1 MVPNAARGLAGT
13 VATIKGEPITPNAL
27 TIVGDTL
34 LPTAVREAVARRR
47 PKAIVIVPDG
57 ALHQLPFEA
66 LLLTA
71 GPEAKYVLDEW
82 PALTYAP
89 SATVLARLTDRL
101 PPDAAGELRLLLV
114 GHSGKK
120 EEKRVGAVGA
130 DASRRTRESSDRSLA
145 TSATGG
151 VTRSGARFDAAPLPG
166 VTSECRRIE
175 SLWPKRV
182 TALLDDEAT
191 EARVTA
197 QMPSHRLLHLATH
210 GFVDERADNLFGGL
224 LLSADAN
231 GSDDGYLSY
240 LDILRS
246 DLTGCELA
254 VLSACQT
261 SIGPERPMEA
271 STSLAQA
278 FLAAGS
284 RQVVASLWQV
294 SDESTSELMAD
305 FYRRLAEDVSA
316 NRPLRVAAALH
327 AAKRQLRQ
335 QAAWNSPAHWAS
347 FIYVGPAK

>member
-1 MVPNAARGLAGT
+1 
-13 VATIKGEPITPNAL
+13 
-27 TIVGDTL
+27 
-34 LPTAVREAVARRR
+34 LPAAVREAVAKRQ
-47 PKAIVIVPDG
+47 PKSIVIVPDG

-66 LLLTA
+66 LLLAA

-82 PALTYAP
+82 PALTYTP
-89 SATVLARLTDRL
+89 SATMLARLTDRT
-101 PPDAAGELRLLLV
+101 PIDSANELRLLLV

-120 EEKRVGAVGA
+120 EEKRVGVLR
-130 DASRRTRESSDRSLA
+130 DMRHQTRESSDRSLT
-145 TSATGG
+145 TSATPTTSATVVPSVSRGG
-151 VTRSGARFDAAPLPG
+151 TRFNAAPLPG
-166 VTSECRRIE
+166 VSSECQRIE
-175 SLWPKRV
+175 ALWPKHV
-182 TALLDDEAT
+182 TTLLDDDAT
-191 EARVTA
+191 ESRVTG
-197 QMPSHRLLHLATH
+197 QMPAHRFLHLATH

-224 LLSADAN
+224 LLSADAS
-231 GSDDGYLSY
+231 GRDDGYLSY

-294 SDESTSELMAD
+294 SDESTSELMSD
-305 FYRRLAEDVSA
+305 FYRRLAADISA
-316 NRPLRVAAALH
+316 NRLPRVAAALH
-327 AAKRQLRQ
+327 DAKRQLRK

-347 FIYVGPAK
+347 FIFVGPVMKP